1 MKFKVDSS
9 DSIGSYE
16 QMRDVEIETLEEFI
30 AFVAKC
36 GSGVTVHTSVDEP
49 TMLEVYS
56 DVQ

>member
-36 GSGVTVHTSVDEP
+36 GSGVTVHLS
-49 TMLEVYS
+49 LIHI
-56 DVQ
+56 